1 MVMIKAVLAPAL
13 ALSFLLVAPAVGHM
27 SHAAEIKVLS
37 GNGGRAA
44 VIALAAQ
51 FERASGHKV
60 ALHFEVNAAQRRKIE
75 AGEPFDVAVL
85 NPPVIDRLI
94 KAGKIVAGSRADIGT
109 AGLGVAVRAGAPKP
123 DIGSVEA
130 FKRTLLGVK
139 SVAFPGEG
147 ASGRYFVSLLTRLGI
162 ADAMKEKLKP
172 MVAEDTVEVV
182 ARGEADMVVVIASR
196 IVDVPGV
203 ELVGFLPK
211 ELQTSIGV
219 SAGLSASAKE
229 PAAGKALIAFFTAPA
244 AIPVIKAKGL
254 TPP

>member
-1 MVMIKAVLAPAL
+1 MIRAAL
-13 ALSFLLVAPAVGHM
+13 AALAASFLLVASSGGHV
-27 SHAAEIKVLS
+27 SEAAEIKVLS

-44 VIALAAQ
+44 VIELAKQ

-60 ALHFEVNAAQRRKIE
+60 TLHFEVNAAQEKKIA
-75 AGEPFDVAVL
+75 AGEPFDVAIL
-85 NPPVIDRLI
+85 NPPVLERLI
-94 KAGKIVAGSRADIGT
+94 KVGKIAAGSRADIGT
-109 AGLGVAVRAGAPKP
+109 AGLGVAVRKGAPKP

-130 FKRTLLGVK
+130 FKRTLLGVN

-147 ASGRYFVSLLTRLGI
+147 ASGRYFVGLLTRLGI
-162 ADAMKEKLKP
+162 ADQMKPKLKP

-203 ELVGFLPK
+203 ELVGLLPA
-211 ELQTSIGV
+211 ELQTTIGV
-219 SAGLSASAKE
+219 SAGLGASVRE
-229 PAAGKALIAFFTAPA
+229 PEAAKALIAFFTAPA
-244 AIPVIKAKGL
+244 ARAVITAKGL